1 MLGARLK
8 SWMEAQLGR
17 AKKRK
22 QKQARQTAA
31 TTTTGP
37 LPPPHLSSPESAY
50 STGYSTDGTSPGT
63 APAPLAAPLVAPP
76 PPPAPPTT
84 HLYHEP
90 AKRRSNVVVR
100 RCIPEPAPVPVVV
113 CATPS
118 PRPRC
123 RIRTNPW
130 MGATS
135 PSRRRPQNIV
145 HQHSLQCPPTTQPQL
160 HHAPYSLD
168 SHVKYG
174 SRSPHLSPHLSPEP
188 HRSPY
193 YRGGASSDEECRGM
207 RTRGRE
213 TAILSDADFDS
224 DGDTGLDGGDEDD
237 DETASPGRR
246 RARRRRPP
254 RRPPRSAAMFS
265 GATPPRMRRRNH
277 APSAPPVRER
287 DPLLEADREAE
298 RKYREL
304 IREAEKLLVT
314 VSRAPLEPPHNP
326 RVRELRA
333 TEVEAPRRSP
343 ERTHITN
350 FMRANSPEPPRRLS
364 PVARRSPL
372 AAPPPPPVARRL
384 TPPSPTDRPHSEP
397 PKRKAY
403 ARDEVLQTLEG
414 LRKSLQQQ
422 SALLA
427 VQRTRLDSL

>member
-22 QKQARQTAA
+22 QKPRSPPAPLDTA
-31 TTTTGP
+31 
-37 LPPPHLSSPESAY
+37 PPPHLSSPESAY
-50 STGYSTDGTSPGT
+50 STGYSTDGTSPG
-63 APAPLAAPLVAPP
+63 APPPLVAPP

-90 AKRRSNVVVR
+90 AKRRSSVTVR
-100 RCIPEPAPVPVVV
+100 RLPDIPAA

-123 RIRTNPW
+123 RIKTNPW
-130 MGATS
+130 LGGTS
-135 PSRRRPQNIV
+135 PSRRRAPQ
-145 HQHSLQCPPTTQPQL
+145 PPPPPPLL

-168 SHVKYG
+168 ASSARFG
-174 SRSPHLSPHLSPEP
+174 TRSPLKSPL
-188 HRSPY
+188 RSPY
-193 YRGGASSDEECRGM
+193 HRGGASSDEECRGM

-213 TAILSDADFDS
+213 TAILSDNDVDS
-224 DGDTGLDGGDEDD
+224 DGDTGLDGGDEDEPD
-237 DETASPGRR
+237 DDTASPSRR

-254 RRPPRSAAMFS
+254 RRPPRSA
-265 GATPPRMRRRNH
+265 GATPPRARRRAH
-277 APSAPPVRER
+277 APSAPPARR

-304 IREAEKLLVT
+304 IREAEKLLVS

-326 RVRELRA
+326 RIRELRA

-350 FMRANSPEPPRRLS
+350 FMRANSPEPPRRVS

-372 AAPPPPPVARRL
+372 ARQPAPAE
-384 TPPSPTDRPHSEP
+384 RPQSEP

-403 ARDEVLQTLEG
+403 AREEVLQTLEG